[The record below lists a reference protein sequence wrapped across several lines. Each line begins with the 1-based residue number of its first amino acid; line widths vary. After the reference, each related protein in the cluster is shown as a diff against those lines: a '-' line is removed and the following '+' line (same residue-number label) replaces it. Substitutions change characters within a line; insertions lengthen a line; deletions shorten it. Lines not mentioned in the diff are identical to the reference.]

1 MNENTQHYE
10 QSLQAELATLRSDF
24 LGELK
29 ASPNEFT
36 HNLANT
42 LELNPPNKWLDI
54 VMEKINPEQLPLYD
68 RLMKVEAA
76 LCQMEIGQFGYCCD
90 CEQTIE
96 LELLEH
102 DPATQ
107 RCRSCKTKALKSG
120 DMQQK

>member
-1 MNENTQHYE
+1 MNENVINYE
-10 QSLQAELATLRSDF
+10 QSLQAELTALRNDF

-29 ASPNEFT
+29 SSPNEFT

-42 LELNPPNKWLDI
+42 LEVNPPNKWLDI
-54 VMEKINPEQLPLYD
+54 VVEKINPEQFPQYD

-90 CEQTIE
+90 CEQAIE
-96 LELLEH
+96 PELLEQ

-107 RCRSCKTKALKSG
+107 RCISCKAKAARSV